1 MKKTAFV
8 LLFALM
14 AQLMSGAISYIRRDG
29 SWYKL
34 YDEKGK
40 SYKTLSASSVGSVI
54 GWSSEF
60 FIARNGSWYIF
71 YDAGGKRYRSAS
83 VSSIGEIVSVTG
95 DTFTA
100 INGSWVKTY
109 SKEGK
114 LISTRSAH

>member
-40 SYKTLSASSVGSVI
+40 SYKTLSARPR
-54 GWSSEF
+54 
-60 FIARNGSWYIF
+60 A
-71 YDAGGKRYRSAS
+71 D
-83 VSSIGEIVSVTG
+83 VSM
-95 DTFTA
+95 
-100 INGSWVKTY
+100 
-109 SKEGK
+109 
-114 LISTRSAH
+114 